1 MNAILAREPG
11 SVLRWDSV
19 SRIVYSGI
27 VVLLLLSGCKSRYSS
42 IATAETFFFNSP
54 VIMSLDIHNE
64 SVVQTAI
71 GLAMSEIRRLEQTF
85 NPINP
90 GGGLYQLNAN
100 RSLRDPELYQILE
113 RAFALTE
120 LTNGGFSLFLGYLE
134 RAYGFDKL
142 LPEPPDATT
151 LREILLTHGRTR
163 IEFDPSRYQITMPN
177 DAFEI
182 SLTGLR
188 DGYAA
193 DQTLAH
199 LAMAGVQSAMV
210 QVGSHFACG
219 SSVSGLGWQVNIV
232 NPAVED
238 TEVNLFV
245 EFCGVATASVMDQS
259 YVYRDEVYYNHLDSE
274 TGRPARNLSSVTV
287 VAPTSELASGL
298 ARGIFILPP
307 DEGLSLLNDLPSVD
321 GLLINNNG
329 EISLSDSMFIWMG
342 D

>member
-1 MNAILAREPG
+1 M
-11 SVLRWDSV
+11 SK
-19 SRIVYSGI
+19 IVCSGI
-27 VVLLLLSGCKSRYSS
+27 VILLLLSGCKSRYSS
-42 IATAETFFFNSP
+42 VATAETFLFNSP

-64 SVVQTAI
+64 DVVQTAI

-90 GGGLYQLNAN
+90 EGSLYQLNAN

-113 RAFALTE
+113 RAYTLTE
-120 LTNGGFSLFLGYLE
+120 LTNGGLNLFLGYLE
-134 RAYGFDKL
+134 RAYGFGKL
-142 LPEPPDATT
+142 IPEPPDANS
-151 LREILLTHGRTR
+151 LREILLTLGRTR

-177 DAFEI
+177 DAYEI

-188 DGYAA
+188 DGYVA

-199 LAMAGVQSAMV
+199 LSMAGVHNAMV

-232 NPAVED
+232 NPVGED
-238 TEVNLFV
+238 TDVNLFV
-245 EFCGVATASVMDQS
+245 EFCGVATASVTDQS
-259 YVYRDEVYYNHLDSE
+259 YVYRDEVYYNHLDPE

-307 DEGLSLLNDLPSVD
+307 DEGLRLLNDLPSVD
-321 GLLINNNG
+321 GLLINHNG